1 MLHGKNSR
9 LDTTEEKKKIS
20 VLEEVAAETM
30 QNQPQIKRKID
41 GVENKLCIKRA
52 LK

>member
-9 LDTTEEKKKIS
+9 LDTIEEKKIS